1 MTVTVSQSN
10 GQPTDDQ
17 MTQPEHGSRTESS
30 AARSVL
36 VVVFVLFLLLLLLL
50 LLLLFLLLLF
60 HKWLAESRKIRTVEE
75 LETLPVGTEAWKEET
90 LDDLP

>member
-1 MTVTVSQSN
+1 
-10 GQPTDDQ
+10 

-36 VVVFVLFLLLLLLL
+36 VVVFVLLLLL
-50 LLLLFLLLLF
+50 LLLLFLLLLFLLLFLLLLLLLLLF